1 MLVIYLNEQRKHQI
15 IKFHYLFQ
23 SIYTVIPL
31 QRWQGIYNFPKY
43 TVISYMELTNIT
55 ALNIVSLCILILKQV
70 VIRAKRCS
78 QANCNLVLTLSMY
91 GPR

>member
-31 QRWQGIYNFPKY
+31 QR
-43 TVISYMELTNIT
+43 
-55 ALNIVSLCILILKQV
+55 
-70 VIRAKRCS
+70 
-78 QANCNLVLTLSMY
+78 
-91 GPR
+91 